1 VGLEEGHDLLTDG
14 GMMAHI
20 DVAIGEPALEK
31 IRFVI
36 LGEDNAGGDFGGQL
50 VGRPIEG
57 DRRS

>member
-1 VGLEEGHDLLTDG
+1 MTCSPTAGW
-14 GMMAHI
+14 MAHI
-20 DVAIGEPALEK
+20 EVAIGEPALEK

-57 DRRS
+57 DRKS